1 MAYSVQKS
9 AVAKIVGVSLVM
21 LLAAC
26 SSDQRYKRQVSGDES
41 YLESPAL
48 AGLQSPSGMILPVQ
62 NGTYDV
68 RLGADKGVVG
78 KTLDIRPPSQ
88 PLALLNGSR
97 GQFTGDTATLLVE
110 NSPANS
116 GLWSRVAGV
125 VQQKGYTVASRDDA
139 HQSLTTDWIS
149 FNRLDEDVQYKG
161 RYQIGVQ
168 SQGYQSAITVKSL
181 GLQQGDSP
189 VSESSQVQRYTVVVL
204 NNIVSTLDKVQ
215 ADSEAA
221 RASRAAGML
230 DVQSGAD
237 DTGLPLLVVRG
248 PYAVVWDR
256 LPNVLPRAGMKVG
269 DRSRPQGT
277 VAVTYKSLSNSDWQA
292 LGVKDPD
299 IKDGDY
305 KIQVGD
311 LDNRTSLQF
320 IDSKGQPLTQA
331 KNDAL
336 VSVLQAAFNKIG
348 SK

>member
-9 AVAKIVGVSLVM
+9 AVVKIVGVSLVM

-62 NGTYDV
+62 NGTYDI
-68 RLGADKGVVG
+68 RLDADKGLVG
-78 KTLDIRPPSQ
+78 KALDIRPPSQ

-97 GQFTGDTATLLVE
+97 GQFVGDTATLLVE
-110 NSPANS
+110 NNPANS
-116 GLWSRVAGV
+116 GLWARVAGI
-125 VQQKGYTVASRDDA
+125 VQQKGYTIASRDDA

-149 FNRLDEDVQYKG
+149 FERLDEDVQYKG

-168 SQGYQSAITVKSL
+168 SQGYQSVLTVKSL

-189 VSESSQVQRYTVVVL
+189 VAESSQVQRYTVSMM
-204 NNIVSTLDKVQ
+204 NSIASSLDKAQ

-221 RASRAAGML
+221 RASRMAGMM

-248 PYAVVWDR
+248 PYTVVWDR
-256 LPNVLPRAGMKVG
+256 LPNVLERVGMKVG

-277 VAVTYKSLSNSDWQA
+277 VEVKYRSLSSSGWDA

-336 VSVLQAAFNKIG
+336 VSVFQSAFNRIS